1 MCYNIASMLWFL
13 GQEACEIFAPQPGLN
28 PYPLR
33 WNVKS
38 QPLDHQGGHILGFLD
53 NKTTDGF

>member
-1 MCYNIASMLWFL
+1 MLWFL

-28 PYPLR
+28 PYPLL